1 MTIKVKFKYE
11 DEKYYYRDY
20 SYWSGEQSDAA
31 RDFEFLKLINQAQ
44 IESHEMGADIEE
56 VFVIK

>member
-1 MTIKVKFKYE
+1 MTIKVKFKFE
-11 DEKYYYRDY
+11 DERYYYKNY

-44 IESHEMGADIEE
+44 QESHEMGAEIEN